1 MLPQAVSIARGSGV
15 GARTSPRPM
24 PASARPAVYR
34 SACERARD
42 QCHGHSGPTAAVHR
56 ARDAQSARHTYRNDR
71 CAPQGR
77 AVNLRA
83 QVRRAGALGRG

>member
-15 GARTSPRPM
+15 GARTFPRPM
-24 PASARPAVYR
+24 LASARPAVYR
-34 SACERARD
+34 SACERTRD

-56 ARDAQSARHTYRNDR
+56 ARDAQSARHTYRAR
-71 CAPQGR
+71 LVRARGR